1 LQGGHG
7 SSRLFEKLVALRPL
21 KEKVF
26 IGFSDVTAI
35 AILFGRLWGW
45 KSVYAPNLVQIVSEK
60 VSEASIKDIERLIF
74 EGETK
79 LGGLVSYNESARQEN
94 NSNLVLQGGC
104 LALVQ
109 SLIGTDYQPKVDNR
123 MMLLLE
129 DDRFESPQRIDRM
142 LMQIMR
148 SGMLDSVGAVL
159 LGNFL
164 EQPEHEV
171 AEIEKKY
178 LDGVLK
184 EFGLWLDQKKVPLVR
199 HNRVGHAYHMVPL
212 ILGKESQLVISGDK
226 IELIN

>member
-1 LQGGHG
+1 
-7 SSRLFEKLVALRPL
+7 
-21 KEKVF
+21 
-26 IGFSDVTAI
+26 VTAI

-60 VSEASIKDIERLIF
+60 VSESSIKDIERLIF